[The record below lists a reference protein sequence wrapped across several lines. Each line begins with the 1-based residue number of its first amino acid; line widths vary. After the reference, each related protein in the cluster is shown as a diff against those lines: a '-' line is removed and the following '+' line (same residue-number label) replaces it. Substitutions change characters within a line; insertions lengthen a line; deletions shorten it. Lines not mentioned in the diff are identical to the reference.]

1 MNWLSAIT
9 AVSKLFGA
17 LTGVYRDWRLRR
29 SGEQAAR
36 LAALEKAQSRA
47 RRMAKITADIDS
59 LGDDELDRRMRQFR
73 RAGGRLRM
81 GKANHHKRW

>member
-1 MNWLSAIT
+1 MNWLSAI
-9 AVSKLFGA
+9 AGVSRLFNA

-36 LAALEKAQSRA
+36 LAGLEDAHDRA
-47 RRMAKITADIDS
+47 KRMAAITDDVDG

-81 GKANHHKRW
+81 D